1 LLPEIE
7 HLPESADATLAAA
20 GRVPTAEVP
29 GDDEDTATP
38 RYSGAG
44 NPANGGEEMTKLI
57 EEIGGSASQVPLTGC
72 AGARS

>member
-29 GDDEDTATP
+29 ATMRTPPRLATA
-38 RYSGAG
+38 GAG